1 MELPSPTTIQGA
13 FNYLILFIL
22 LLAFVCG
29 VYIAAS
35 YIGIAPG
42 L

>member
-1 MELPSPTTIQGA
+1 MNLPSPTTIQGA
-13 FNYLILFIL
+13 YDYLILFIL
-22 LLAFVCG
+22 LLAAVFG
-29 VYIAAS
+29 AYIAAA

>member
-1 MELPSPTTIQGA
+1 MNLPSPTTIQGA
-13 FNYLILFIL
+13 YDYLILFIVL
-22 LLAFVCG
+22 FAAVCG
-29 VYIAAS
+29 AYIVAV